1 MSSLAVAW
9 ANLTPSP
16 EPAPQR
22 KVDRQLWSKAA
33 SRWPYFSR
41 EIIAPQDALREAR
54 LRGAALMSLHEAQSI
69 LQLGALCPGE
79 DVWALVLLKDI
90 SDNEDAQVANLT
102 WIQVSHL
109 CLVV

>member
-1 MSSLAVAW
+1 
-9 ANLTPSP
+9 
-16 EPAPQR
+16 
-22 KVDRQLWSKAA
+22 
-33 SRWPYFSR
+33 
-41 EIIAPQDALREAR
+41 
-54 LRGAALMSLHEAQSI
+54 MSLHEAQSI